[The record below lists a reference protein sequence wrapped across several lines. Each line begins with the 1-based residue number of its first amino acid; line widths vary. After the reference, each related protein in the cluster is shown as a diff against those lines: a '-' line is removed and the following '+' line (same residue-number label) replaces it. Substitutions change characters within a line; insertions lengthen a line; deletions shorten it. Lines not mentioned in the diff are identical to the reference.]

1 MILLRRMYAGAI
13 SAVYP
18 KLLSWKLV
26 HDMAGQVLKLPCD
39 T

>member
-1 MILLRRMYAGAI
+1 MILLRRMY
-13 SAVYP
+13 AVYP